1 MCLKSKCNLSI
12 LIPCYNFDI
21 TDLVKS
27 INKLCKNSKSLKKFE
42 ILCFEDGS
50 TKCFSNI
57 RVDKLKNVK
66 YHKLQNNIGRSKI
79 RNMMAKTANYDW
91 LLFIDCD
98 SKIAHSNFIKNY
110 TDQIHNIKKEDYTR
124 VVLYGG
130 TVYDKKPPK
139 SNQKLHWKYGTKI
152 ETKRKKNSFSSHHFL
167 ISKKC
172 FTEKNIQFNENINTY
187 GYEDVLFIVDNKL
200 KPTYIKN
207 PLIHLGVKKTIDYIK
222 DTESAIENLIDFYKF
237 SKNKKKIKII
247 QTYHMISKLKLTNI
261 LVTLFQI
268 FKPLILKN
276 MKSNHPSLLLFQIY
290 KIGFL
295 SHMLANRNLTKKR

>member
-21 TDLVKS
+21 IDLVES
-27 INKLCKNSKSLKKFE
+27 INKLCENSKSIEKFE

-50 TKCFSNI
+50 TQCFSNI
-57 RVDKLKNVK
+57 RVDKLKSVK
-66 YHKLQNNIGRSKI
+66 YHKLKNNIGRSKI

-98 SKIAHSNFIKNY
+98 SKIAHASFIKNY
-110 TDQIHNIKKEDYTR
+110 IDQIHNIKKEDYTR
-124 VVLYGG
+124 VVFYGN
-130 TVYDKKPPK
+130 TVYDEKPPE

-152 ETKRKKNSFSSHHFL
+152 ESKRKKNTFSSHHFL

-172 FTEKNIQFNENINTY
+172 FTEQNIQFNEEINTY
-187 GYEDVLFIVDNKL
+187 GYEDVLFIVENKL
-200 KPTYIKN
+200 KPQYIKN
-207 PLIHLGVKKTIDYIK
+207 PLVHLGVKNTIDYIK
-222 DTESAIENLIDFYKF
+222 DTESAIKNLIKFYKI
-237 SKNKKKIKII
+237 SKKNKKIKIM
-247 QTYHMISKLKLTNI
+247 QTYHIISKLKLTNI
-261 LVTLFQI
+261 LATLFQL

-276 MKSNHPSLLLFQIY
+276 MNSKHPSLLLFQIY

-295 SHMLANRNLTKKR
+295 SHILANRKLTKKR

>member
-21 TDLVKS
+21 IDLVES
-27 INKLCKNSKSLKKFE
+27 INKLCENSNSIEKFE

-50 TKCFSNI
+50 TKCFSNN
-57 RVDKLKNVK
+57 RVGKLKSVK
-66 YHKLQNNIGRSKI
+66 YRKLKKNIGRSKI

-91 LLFIDCD
+91 LLFVDCD
-98 SKIAHSNFIKNY
+98 SKITHASFIKNY
-110 TDQIHNIKKEDYTR
+110 TDQIDKIKQEDYTR
-124 VVLYGG
+124 IVLYGD
-130 TVYDKKPPK
+130 TIYDKKSPK

-152 ETKRKKNSFSSHHFL
+152 ESKRKKNTFSSHHFI

-172 FTEKNIQFNENINTY
+172 FAEKKVQFNEEIKTY
-187 GYEDVLFIVDNKL
+187 GYEDVLFIIENQL

-207 PLIHLGVKKTIDYIK
+207 PLLHLGIKDTIDYIK
-222 DTESAIENLIDFYKF
+222 DTESAIENLMNFYKI
-237 SKNKKKIKII
+237 SKNNKKIKIM
-247 QTYHMISKLKLTNI
+247 QTYHIISKLKLTNI
-261 LVTLFQI
+261 LATLFQL

-276 MKSNHPSLLLFQIY
+276 IKSNYPSLLLFQIY

-295 SHMLANRNLTKKR
+295 AHISANRKLTK